1 MPDTD
6 IIIIGGGAAGLM
18 AARALGKA
26 GKKIILLE
34 ARNRPGGRIHTL
46 EDGPFTKP
54 TEAGA
59 EFIHGNLPVTIGLLK
74 EARIGYHAID
84 GDLWRFANGLWKQE
98 DDFMEGGDLLSARLH
113 ELHEDM
119 TVAAFFEQ
127 HFASEQYTGLKESVS
142 GYIEGYDAGDINRA
156 SAFALRNEWS
166 DDAFD
171 AQYRVTNGYGQMVRF
186 LADSCRAAGCIIH
199 LEAVAQHIHW
209 RPGQVKVITA
219 GNDTYTAQQV
229 LITVPLGVLQAAP
242 GSEGAITF
250 SPALPEKMAAI
261 HALGFGAIIKI
272 LLQFNTAFW
281 KEPALHQ
288 RIGKDIRHMGWAFST
303 APVPTWWTQ
312 LPDDSALLTGWLGG
326 PRAYQLQHSDEKI
339 ILDQALSTLAL
350 FFSMSSEELQHKL
363 VASQIVN
370 WPAEPFTRGAYS
382 YATCD
387 TPAAVK
393 IMTQPVENTLFFAGE
408 ALHDGPQMG
417 TVEGALASGLQAAKE
432 MANGE

>member
-1 MPDTD
+1 MPHAD

-26 GKKIILLE
+26 GKKVILLE
-34 ARNRPGGRIHTL
+34 ARNRLGGRIHTL
-46 EDGPFTKP
+46 EDGPFTIP
-54 TEAGA
+54 TESGA

-74 EARIGYHAID
+74 EAGITFHAID
-84 GDLWRFANGLWKQE
+84 GDLWRFAHGKWKQE
-98 DDFMEGGDLLSARLH
+98 DDYMEGGNLLSARLL
-113 ELHEDM
+113 EMNQDM

-127 HFASEQYTGLKESVS
+127 YFAGEQYTDLKESVS

-171 AQYRVTNGYGQMVRF
+171 AQYRVDGGYGQMIRF
-186 LADSCRAAGCIIH
+186 LEDSCKAAGSIIH
-199 LEAVAQHIHW
+199 LKAVVQHIHW
-209 RPGQVKVITA
+209 KPGQVNVVTA
-219 GNDTYTAQQV
+219 GNESYTAQKV

-261 HALGFGAIIKI
+261 ELLGFGAIIKI

-288 RIGKDIRHMGWAFST
+288 RIENDIQHVGWIFST

-326 PRAYQLQHSDEKI
+326 PRAYRLQHSDEKI

-350 FFSMSSEELQHKL
+350 FFSMSSEELHDKL

-370 WPAEPFTRGAYS
+370 WPAQPFARGAYAYS
-382 YATCD
+382 TCD
-387 TPAAVK
+387 TPAAIKVM
-393 IMTQPVENTLFFAGE
+393 IQPVEKTLFFAGE

-432 MANGE
+432 IVGG